1 MRLLKVM
8 VALILLAVIALAGY
22 AYFGDMEPTRTEV
35 RQPIAVGA
43 GSGTS
48 TPAAVTTD
56 AETPAATE
64 TAPASEEP
72 TGNGNLD

>member
-1 MRLLKVM
+1 MRLLKVL

-43 GSGTS
+43 GSAAS
-48 TPAAVTTD
+48 TPAATTD
-56 AETPAATE
+56 AETSATAE

>member
-1 MRLLKVM
+1 M
-8 VALILLAVIALAGY
+8 ALILLAVIALAGY

-43 GSGTS
+43 GS
-48 TPAAVTTD
+48 
-56 AETPAATE
+56 AATSPAVATE
-64 TAPASEEP
+64 AEAPTTAEGAAPASEEP